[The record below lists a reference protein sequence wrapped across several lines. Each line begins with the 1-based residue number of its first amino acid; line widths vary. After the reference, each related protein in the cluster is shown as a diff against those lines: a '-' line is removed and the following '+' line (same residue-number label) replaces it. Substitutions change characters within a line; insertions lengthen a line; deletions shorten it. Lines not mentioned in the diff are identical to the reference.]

1 MAQRRSKRTAAAT
14 AESRIARAIEDESED
29 SNDSNY
35 GADNNSVSSS
45 DREEEN
51 ISLDSAKKAKLDFSE
66 ETFEQN
72 INPNSISNRE
82 NFPCSICKTK
92 KFDQIEELRLHL
104 AQDHFAHLIFNDLM
118 DQFMKNPVCPMN
130 NCESSFNDIQLV
142 SP

>member
-1 MAQRRSKRTAAAT
+1 MAQRRSKRTAAAA
-14 AESRIARAIEDESED
+14 AESQIARAIEDESED

-35 GADNNSVSSS
+35 GADDNSVSSS
-45 DREEEN
+45 DWEEEN

-72 INPNSISNRE
+72 INPNSVSNRE

-92 KFDQIEELRLHL
+92 NFDQIKELRVHL
-104 AQDHFAHLIFNDLM
+104 AQDHFYNLIFEDLM
-118 DQFMKNPVCPMN
+118 EQLMKNPVCPMN